1 MTSLREELLAELP
14 RWGLK
19 HVTDVRDDTS
29 LIVSGLIDSVGLFEM
44 LLWIEEKTGTMI
56 DPAMVDWRQ
65 EWDSVSAILH
75 YIEQGRGRPGRLA

>member
-1 MTSLREELLAELP
+1 
-14 RWGLK
+14 
-19 HVTDVRDDTS
+19 
-29 LIVSGLIDSVGLFEM
+29 
-44 LLWIEEKTGTMI
+44 MI